1 MIKSLGSSPEFIP
14 SDIYSSVLIKHTW
27 RAWVSGDYMC
37 TYIRMTLSSDLAQ
50 SSIFSFLVARE
61 EPEETGKLKF
71 NKFEEK
77 KKFQLESK
85 K

>member
-1 MIKSLGSSPEFIP
+1 
-14 SDIYSSVLIKHTW
+14 
-27 RAWVSGDYMC
+27 MC
-37 TYIRMTLSSDLAQ
+37 SYIRMTLSSDLAQ
-50 SSIFSFLVARE
+50 SSISFFFLVGRE

>member
-1 MIKSLGSSPEFIP
+1 
-14 SDIYSSVLIKHTW
+14 
-27 RAWVSGDYMC
+27 MC

-61 EPEETGKLKF
+61 EPEETGKLQF

>member
-1 MIKSLGSSPEFIP
+1 MLKSKL
-14 SDIYSSVLIKHTW
+14 
-27 RAWVSGDYMC
+27 
-37 TYIRMTLSSDLAQ
+37 LS
-50 SSIFSFLVARE
+50 FVVGHE
-61 EPEETGKLKF
+61 EVETGKLKF

>member
-1 MIKSLGSSPEFIP
+1 MTSL
-14 SDIYSSVLIKHTW
+14 L
-27 RAWVSGDYMC
+27 
-37 TYIRMTLSSDLAQ
+37 LSLAQ
-50 SSIFSFLVARE
+50 SSFPSFLVGRE
-61 EPEETGKLKF
+61 ESEETGKLKF

>member
-1 MIKSLGSSPEFIP
+1 
-14 SDIYSSVLIKHTW
+14 
-27 RAWVSGDYMC
+27 
-37 TYIRMTLSSDLAQ
+37 MTLSSDLAQ
-50 SSIFSFLVARE
+50 SSIFSFLAARE